1 MDWDIVIQLLFH
13 KKNKTINY
21 QTNVYKKKVFLF
33 YKEFLLGEFFAF
45 VIQVYWPKA
54 LYSYS
59 PIK

>member
-33 YKEFLLGEFFAF
+33 YKEFLLGEFLAF

-54 LYSYS
+54 
-59 PIK
+59 II

>member
-54 LYSYS
+54 
-59 PIK
+59 II